1 MCQPITY
8 NEQERW
14 VVAMR
19 FKGAIS
25 RTSENWQRFA
35 REVHN
40 QEIPVSGW
48 GISAYITEGEFDPN
62 DVEYELMFPIEGE
75 AHAEPPLKIK
85 KLPAGEVASIIH
97 RGPFDGIGAAYDTLF
112 KWINQQGLSPAGYAR
127 EVHLRCPHNTTDPKG
142 LVTEI
147 QVPVRPSS

>member
-1 MCQPITY
+1 LQCTSKKQHHGPRRAGRGSP
-8 NEQERW
+8 ERFIIRKYPSP
-14 VVAMR
+14 A
-19 FKGAIS
+19 GES
-25 RTSENWQRFA
+25 
-35 REVHN
+35 
-40 QEIPVSGW
+40 
-48 GISAYITEGEFDPN
+48 SAYITEGEFDPN